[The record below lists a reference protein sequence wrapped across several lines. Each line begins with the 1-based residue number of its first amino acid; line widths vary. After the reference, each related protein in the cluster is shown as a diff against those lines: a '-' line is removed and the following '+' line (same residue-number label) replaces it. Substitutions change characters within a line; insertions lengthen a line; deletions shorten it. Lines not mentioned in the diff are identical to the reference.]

1 MPLHREKSQPV
12 IYNTSK
18 NCHVKKWEQSECSLN
33 HVWLVVHQQLIIC
46 GKFIGHCI
54 QISRNDHEEDLH
66 LETGFRSM

>member
-12 IYNTSK
+12 KKQLKTLSCQK
-18 NCHVKKWEQSECSLN
+18 NGSSLSLN
-33 HVWLVVHQQLIIC
+33 HVWLVVHQQLNIC

-54 QISRNDHEEDLH
+54 QISKNDHEEELH